1 MSSSARPAARWGVR
15 RGQPLAGAF
24 APPGDKSIT
33 HRAVLFGLLADG
45 VTRVRGANPGEDC
58 ASSATAAAA
67 LGATVTPCDGGW
79 DVRGTAGHLRA
90 PQHDIDAGN
99 SGTTLRLLAG
109 IVAPQPFVT
118 RFVGD
123 ASLSRRPMRRIA
135 EPLGRMGARLEG
147 QGESLTPP
155 LTVHGGPLT
164 GIDYEVPMASAQ
176 VATCTLLAGLA
187 ASGRTR
193 VTLPGPARDHTERM
207 LPAFGVALERHEL
220 SHGGRRVIVQGGARL
235 VATDVD
241 VPGDFSSAAFFL
253 AAAAMTPGAEV
264 TARGVN
270 LNPTRTG
277 LLDVLAAMGAH
288 VSIAN
293 ERDAAGE
300 PAGDVTVRGP
310 ERLAPFTVPA
320 EWLPR
325 MVDEAPAWVL
335 LASAAEG
342 TSQLTGAGELRV
354 KESDRIASL
363 AAGLR
368 AVGIE
373 AHESPDGLA
382 VTGGTPRGGARI
394 VTHHDHRI
402 AMAFAVLGTRC
413 SEPVWFDDLASV
425 PTSYPAF
432 FETLAELG
440 GALVPEDAA

>member
-1 MSSSARPAARWGVR
+1 M
-15 RGQPLAGAF
+15 F
-24 APPGDKSIT
+24 TPPGDKSIT

-45 VTRVRGANPGEDC
+45 ITRVRGANPGEDC
-58 ASSATAAAA
+58 ASSANAAAA
-67 LGATVTPCDGGW
+67 LGATVTPCEGGW
-79 DVRGTAGHLRA
+79 DVRGTAGALHA
-90 PQHDIDAGN
+90 PGHDIDAGN

-109 IVAPQPFVT
+109 IVAPQPFRT

-135 EPLGRMGARLEG
+135 EPLGRMGARVEG

-155 LTVHGGPLT
+155 LTVHGGALT
-164 GIDYEVPMASAQ
+164 GIDYDVPMASAQ

-187 ASGRTR
+187 ASGVTR

-220 SHGGRRVIVQGGARL
+220 SNGGRRVVVQGGSRL
-235 VATDVD
+235 VATDVQ

-253 AAAAMTPGAEV
+253 AAAAMTPGAQV

-277 LLDVLAAMGAH
+277 LLDVLEAMGA
-288 VSIAN
+288 SISITAP
-293 ERDAAGE
+293 RDAAGE
-300 PAGDVTVRGP
+300 PVGDVTVTGP
-310 ERLAPFTVPA
+310 GELQPFTVPA
-320 EWLPR
+320 LWLPR

-335 LASAAEG
+335 LAAAASG
-342 TSQLTGAGELRV
+342 TSRLTGASELRV

-368 AVGIE
+368 ALGLE
-373 AHESPDGLA
+373 AQESADGLA
-382 VTGGTPRGGARI
+382 VTGGTPRGGVRI

-402 AMAFAVLGTRC
+402 AMAFAALASRC
-413 SEPVWFDDLASV
+413 DEPVWFDDLASV
-425 PTSYPAF
+425 PTSYPGY
-432 FETLAELG
+432 FETLAALG